1 MSINKSILK
10 KENNTIQIKV
20 EFDCFV
26 DAPEQGYSY
35 MICLEPFIKK
45 SQDKK
50 DAIQG
55 NGKIIGKK
63 NSLNIVIDNFS
74 IKEETNFG
82 AHYLNA
88 IIVIGYE
95 VSFIRR
101 LIYTKPEGE

>member
-1 MSINKSILK
+1 MEKYKYALFRGFKRS
-10 KENNTIQIKV
+10 
-20 EFDCFV
+20 FV

>member
-1 MSINKSILK
+1 MYSMKNQNNILQATKSWKNINTHYLEVLK
-10 KENNTIQIKV
+10 
-20 EFDCFV
+20 D
-26 DAPEQGYSY
+26 PWY
-35 MICLEPFIKK
+35 
-45 SQDKK
+45 
-50 DAIQG
+50 AIQG

>member
-1 MSINKSILK
+1 MRFREMVKL
-10 KENNTIQIKV
+10 
-20 EFDCFV
+20 
-26 DAPEQGYSY
+26 
-35 MICLEPFIKK
+35 LE
-45 SQDKK
+45 
-50 DAIQG
+50 
-55 NGKIIGKK
+55 KK